1 MSFWS
6 ELNTDNVNH
15 ILDYEHAQAFL
26 QEEDKTCVYHMGD
39 LANDRGLNIDLNK
52 VANLFYRMSEQ
63 GKCQLF
69 QKRRPIEKEGFF
81 YFCKLT

>member
-6 ELNTDNVNH
+6 ELNTENVNH

-39 LANDRGLNIDLNK
+39 LANDRGLNLDLNK
-52 VANLFYRMSEQ
+52 VANLFYHMSEK

-69 QKRRPIEKEGFF
+69 QTRRSVDEGFI